1 MKINLD
7 HAKEFEADHFDTF
20 LDTIKPGGRSL
31 CGHFDLD
38 SYNQPGMDPFYPEAT
53 LDGKVV
59 DSRMA
64 KQMSFVARWGAACG
78 TPFDAKKFFEQ
89 HPQYDW
95 MNDLLKDR
103 PTQPWTVFKAGEKE

>member
-20 LDTIKPGGRSL
+20 LNKIKPGGRSL

-38 SYNQPGMDPFYPEAT
+38 SHNQPGMDPFYPEAT

-59 DSRMA
+59 DSKMA
-64 KQMSFVARWGAACG
+64 KQMSFIARWGSSCG
-78 TPFDAKKFFEQ
+78 MPFDAKAYLEA
-89 HPQYDW
+89 HPQFDW
-95 MNDLLKDR
+95 MTGLIKDR
-103 PTQPWTVFKAGEKE
+103 PTQPWTVFKAGENE